1 MAREEPAED
10 GEEGAVGSSVPDAG
24 MDLALKD
31 AHLVTE
37 DHKLDVLVSFATPG
51 RGHKRQDPAQPQV
64 HKRKGHGPWRLCRSR
79 WVCE

>member
-1 MAREEPAED
+1 VTRKDSAEG
-10 GEEGAVGSSVPDAG
+10 GEEGAVGPSVPDAG

-51 RGHKRQDPAQPQV
+51 RGHEQQDPAQPEV
-64 HKRKGHGPWRLCRSR
+64 HKRKGHGP
-79 WVCE
+79 